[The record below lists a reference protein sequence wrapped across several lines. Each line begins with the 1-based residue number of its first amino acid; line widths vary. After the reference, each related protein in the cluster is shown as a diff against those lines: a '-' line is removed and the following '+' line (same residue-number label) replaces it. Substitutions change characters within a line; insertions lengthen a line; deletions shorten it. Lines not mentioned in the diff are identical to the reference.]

1 MDFSVIPDY
10 FRFVAPLLGISFIIS
25 MIIFPFYIKALKKL
39 QWGQQIREEGPEDH
53 LSKKGTPTMGG
64 LAIIVVFVL
73 TSLCLPFIPSTYD
86 GKPLHLTPD
95 YFVFAGIILVNAGLG
110 FVDDFLKI
118 KKSKSLGLRA
128 RDKMA
133 VHLILA
139 IATAYYMINFT
150 EIGSKI
156 FIPFLGHSIEFGW
169 WLYPFFMLVLP
180 GCVNA
185 VNLTDGLDGL
195 AGINIIISLCAFS
208 LILLVMGRIDMVTG
222 GIIIAGALMAFLW
235 FNCYP
240 AKIFM
245 GDTGSLAL
253 GGAIA
258 GMAILTGTELILCI
272 IGGIYVCEALSVMIQ
287 VTYFKITKKQDGVG
301 KRIFRMTP
309 IHHHFEKGGMHEVQV
324 TIRFAITS
332 FMFAVLGLYAYFGF

>member
-1 MDFSVIPDY
+1 M
-10 FRFVAPLLGISFIIS
+10 
-25 MIIFPFYIKALKKL
+25 
-39 QWGQQIREEGPEDH
+39 
-53 LSKKGTPTMGG
+53 
-64 LAIIVVFVL
+64 
-73 TSLCLPFIPSTYD
+73 
-86 GKPLHLTPD
+86 
-95 YFVFAGIILVNAGLG
+95 
-110 FVDDFLKI
+110 
-118 KKSKSLGLRA
+118 
-128 RDKMA
+128 
-133 VHLILA
+133 
-139 IATAYYMINFT
+139 
-150 EIGSKI
+150 
-156 FIPFLGHSIEFGW
+156 
-169 WLYPFFMLVLP
+169 
-180 GCVNA
+180 
-185 VNLTDGLDGL
+185 TDGLDGL